1 MKRLFGNYLLARI
14 GLAAAVFSGML
25 WISGCGGNNNPVKP
39 DDGGGKSLTLPS
51 GQAWVDTSGNGIIF
65 AADGRFFKISK
76 ETSSWWM
83 DGEGTYTVD
92 DIEIKLAFSSDT
104 GTLLFKL
111 SKEGDTLTLYRAG
124 GIRPPNAY
132 SDGGV
137 YTKTPGVK
145 FVIPPPNPG
154 TGGNLVLPS
163 GQAWINA
170 ATGIGFI
177 FGSDSIVSM
186 IGGANGTWVL
196 TSEGIYSAKDGH
208 IVWTIET
215 YWGDGDTVSYTVS
228 GNSLAMTLD
237 YHQTIAFTKTSNV
250 NISANTGGSLV
261 LPSGQAWV
269 RETGYSWDG
278 VLGFIFESDGT
289 VSLISGNDGVWD
301 LANTG
306 TYTARG
312 NKINIAMKEAMEEIT
327 GMFTVSG
334 NSFILTLDNGIT
346 LVFTK
351 RSGISIAPHV
361 GGNLVLPSGQAW
373 TYKEGSTEN
382 GYIFQ
387 ANGQVLEISRYQG
400 GSWSIDER
408 GTYTTSDANIT
419 VIWNYGC
426 YNDDDEWVERCETY
440 TQIGV
445 YSVTGKSLV
454 LVLNG
459 HRMNLTITSG
469 VTVRSSAPDLL
480 KKPVAPAPKSLAGR
494 EILTFR
500 RH

>member
-1 MKRLFGNYLLARI
+1 MKRLFGGCLLARI
-14 GLAAAVFSGML
+14 GLAAAVFAGTL

-39 DDGGGKSLTLPS
+39 DGGNKSLTLPS
-51 GQAWVDTSGNGIIF
+51 GQAWVDTSGGNGIIF
-65 AADGRFFKISK
+65 AADGRFFEISK
-76 ETSSWWM
+76 MSSWWM
-83 DGEGTYTVD
+83 DREGTYTVD
-92 DIEIKLAFSSDT
+92 DIEIKLAYSGDT

-111 SKEGDTLTLYRAG
+111 SKGGDTLTLYRAG
-124 GIRPPNAY
+124 GIRPPGYNN
-132 SDGGV
+132 GGV
-137 YTKTPGVK
+137 YAKTSGVK

-154 TGGNLVLPS
+154 TGGNLVLS
-163 GQAWINA
+163 QGQAWVNA

-186 IGGANGTWVL
+186 IGGANGIWVL
-196 TSEGIYSAKDGH
+196 TNEGIYSAKDGH
-208 IVWTIET
+208 IMWTIHT
-215 YWGDGDTVSYTVS
+215 YWGDDDTVSYTVS
-228 GNSLAMTLD
+228 GNSLAITLD
-237 YHQTIAFTKTSNV
+237 DYQTIAFAKTSNV

-278 VLGFIFESDGT
+278 VLGFIFESNGKASILLGD
-289 VSLISGNDGVWD
+289 DGVWD
-301 LANTG
+301 LAGTG

-312 NKINIAMKEAMEEIT
+312 NRITIAMKTLDDEAIT
-327 GMFTVSG
+327 GTYTVSG
-334 NSFILTLDNGIT
+334 NSFILTLDDGIT

-351 RSGISIAPHV
+351 RSGISVAPHI

-373 TYKEGSTEN
+373 TYREGSTEN

-400 GSWSIDER
+400 GSWSTDQR
-408 GTYTTSDANIT
+408 GTYTTNDANIT

-426 YNDDDEWVERCETY
+426 YNDDDEWDERCDTY
-440 TQIGV
+440 TQTGV
-445 YSVTGKSLV
+445 YSVSGNSLV

-469 VTVRSSAPDLL
+469 VTVRSFAPDLL
-480 KKPVAPAPKSLAGR
+480 KKPVAPAPKARSGW

-500 RH
+500 RP